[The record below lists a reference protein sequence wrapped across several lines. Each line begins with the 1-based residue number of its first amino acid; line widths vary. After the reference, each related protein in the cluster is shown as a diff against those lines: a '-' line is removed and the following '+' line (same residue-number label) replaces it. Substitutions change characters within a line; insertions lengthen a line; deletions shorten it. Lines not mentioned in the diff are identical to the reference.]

1 MLKLIKNDDKNKDNI
16 THKKISFGKACIV
29 ILIIFIATMILARYV
44 ADKEFRQ
51 YVDTNILQKEVS
63 SENLNTID
71 INSEN
76 NPTICAIDN
85 HIAVLSKSI
94 LEFYDTNAKLVNKID
109 INLASPITAS
119 CGSHLILAENS
130 GNKIYAIKS
139 TNLAWQTQVSGTI
152 TRINVNKNGYVSVI
166 VSNTSYKSLV
176 IVFDNDGNE
185 IFKTYL
191 AKTFATCTD
200 ISQDNKYLAIG
211 EVDYSG
217 TIIKSTVKI
226 VSTDSAIK
234 DSANAIVYQ
243 YNSDADE
250 IITNIKYSDKQNAI
264 CMFNSYIQNVSP
276 TGDTRVF
283 DVNQDTI
290 FMDCNLEGNLI
301 LVEKQSS
308 GLFSYDYQM
317 KIISTL
323 GAKSNLFI
331 LSNSMPKNIDVA
343 GKNICIN
350 YGNEVQFVNDNGWL
364 IKRYT
369 PHSEIKDIVLADGIA
384 GIIYKDEI
392 DVIKL

>member
-16 THKKISFGKACIV
+16 TRKKISFGKACIV

-176 IVFDNDGNE
+176 IVFDNNGNE